1 MGQNG
6 GVRYLTLV
14 RHAKSSPAPPMA
26 SDFDRVLSGRGR
38 KECKQ
43 LRAWASD
50 AESLGRFVP
59 VSALVSA
66 AARTRETFELAFEGT
81 GFVGA
86 HQFDKSIYGGP
97 REVSG
102 KDLLFALR
110 EFDSGTTSLMIV
122 AHNPSM
128 HELALLLA
136 RVAPDS
142 LRTRGYELGGA
153 YVFELPDEEPL
164 GSTPY
169 EIVASYIPD

>member
-1 MGQNG
+1 MG
-6 GVRYLTLV
+6 
-14 RHAKSSPAPPMA
+14 

-50 AESLGRFVP
+50 KESLGRYGP
-59 VSALVSA
+59 VAALVSA

-86 HQFDKSIYGGP
+86 HQFDKSIYGGT

-102 KDLLFALR
+102 EDLLGALR
-110 EFDSGTTSLMIV
+110 EFDPGTTSLMIV

-142 LRTRGYELGGA
+142 LRTRGYALGGA
-153 YVFELPDEEPL
+153 YVFALPEEEPL
-164 GSTPY
+164 GSTRY

>member
-1 MGQNG
+1 MGQNVD
-6 GVRYLTLV
+6 VRYLTLV
-14 RHAKSSPAPPMA
+14 RHAKSSAALPMGF
-26 SDFDRVLSGRGR
+26 DFDRVLSGRGR

-50 AESLGRFVP
+50 KESLGRYGP

-66 AARTRETFELAFEGT
+66 AARTRETFERAFEGT
-81 GFVGA
+81 GFVVA
-86 HQFDKSIYGGP
+86 HQYDKSIYGGT

-102 KDLLFALR
+102 KDLLGALR
-110 EFDSGTTSLMIV
+110 AFDPGTTSLMIV

-136 RVAPDS
+136 RDAPDS
-142 LRTRGYELGGA
+142 LRTRGYALGGA

-164 GSTPY
+164 GSTRY
-169 EIVASYIPD
+169 EIAASYIPD